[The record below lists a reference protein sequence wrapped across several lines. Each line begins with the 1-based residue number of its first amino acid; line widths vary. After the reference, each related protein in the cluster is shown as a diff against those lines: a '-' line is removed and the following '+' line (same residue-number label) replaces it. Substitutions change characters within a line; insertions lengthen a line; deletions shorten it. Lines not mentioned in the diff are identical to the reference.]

1 MVRAAET
8 LFTNGPDGMTGND
21 DLGTMSAW
29 YVFSS
34 LGLYP
39 TMNGAN
45 FYGVSTPQF
54 PSAKVQVGNY
64 GMQGGTLTISAPGA
78 SAENRYIQSAT
89 LDGRELG
96 RTFVRQREI
105 GRGGQIHY
113 ALGTEPS
120 AWGTRPQDAPPSVGG
135 GTTLDTKDLSGR
147 LSPAQAFVPPS
158 DDADQ
163 QAHMALDLVVTTPS
177 TADVA
182 IAATAPPGFRIE
194 PADAT
199 RTVVSNGLPTA
210 ARVPFI
216 VTVPANT
223 PEGEHTV
230 TVTARMPGADPI
242 MRTAKVVVRLGRCA
256 VAAGSFCPV
265 DLSRDYNHDGVATLD
280 ATDEG
285 NFDDSG
291 WSYAA
296 NLLPAAGPTS
306 LGGIPY
312 VAPSTAGTDANFVE
326 AQGQSLALPAGGW
339 ATAYVLGAT
348 HNGNVD
354 TAATVTYSDGSSQTL
369 PLQLTDWAGGPAF
382 GNTKEISMPYRIKE
396 GQGQDGP
403 PVAIFGTRLALD
415 PAKTPRSIA
424 LPDDQRMEIYA
435 LTLGQE

>member
-1 MVRAAET
+1 VRAAET

-39 TMNGAN
+39 TMSGAN
-45 FYGVSTPQF
+45 FYGVSSPQF
-54 PSAKVQVGNY
+54 PGAKVQVGDY
-64 GMQGGTLTISAPGA
+64 GKQGGTLTISAPGA
-78 SAENRYIQSAT
+78 SADNRYIRSAT
-89 LDGRELG
+89 LDGRELR

-105 GRGGQIHY
+105 ERGGQIDY
-113 ALGTEPS
+113 ALGNEPS
-120 AWGTRPQDAPPSVGG
+120 AWGTRPQDAPPSVNGA
-135 GTTLDTKDLSGR
+135 TTLDTKDLSGR

-158 DDADQ
+158 EDAEQ
-163 QAHMALDLVVTTPS
+163 QARIALDLVVTTPS

-182 IAATAPPGFRIE
+182 IAATAPHGFRIE
-194 PADAT
+194 PAAAT

-210 ARVPFI
+210 ARVPFT
-216 VTVPANT
+216 VTVPAGT
-223 PEGEHTV
+223 PEGEYPV
-230 TVTARMPGADPI
+230 SVTARMRGADPI
-242 MRTAKVVVRLGRCA
+242 TRTAKVVVRLGRCA
-256 VAAGSFCPV
+256 AAAGSFCPV

-280 ATDEG
+280 ASDQG

-312 VAPSTAGTDANFVE
+312 DAPSTAGTDPNFVE
-326 AQGQSLALPAGGW
+326 ARGQSLALPAGGW

-354 TAATVTYSDGSSQTL
+354 TAATVTYSDGSSQSL

-382 GNTKEISMPYRIKE
+382 GNTKEIAMPYRIRA

-424 LPDDQRMEIYA
+424 LPGDQRMEIYA

>member
-1 MVRAAET
+1 M
-8 LFTNGPDGMTGND
+8 
-21 DLGTMSAW
+21 
-29 YVFSS
+29 
-34 LGLYP
+34 
-39 TMNGAN
+39 
-45 FYGVSTPQF
+45 
-54 PSAKVQVGNY
+54 
-64 GMQGGTLTISAPGA
+64 
-78 SAENRYIQSAT
+78 
-89 LDGRELG
+89 
-96 RTFVRQREI
+96 RQREI
-105 GRGGQIHY
+105 ERGGRIDY
-113 ALGTEPS
+113 ALGAEPS

-135 GTTLDTKDLSGR
+135 GRTLDTRDLSGR

-163 QAHMALDLVVTTPS
+163 QARLALDLVVTTPS
-177 TADVA
+177 TGRVS

-194 PADAT
+194 PAAAR

-210 ARVPFI
+210 ARVPFT

-223 PEGEHTV
+223 PEGEYTV
-230 TVTARMPGADPI
+230 TVTARMAGADS
-242 MRTAKVVVRLGRCA
+242 MTRTAKVVVRLGRCA
-256 VAAGSFCPV
+256 GAAGSFCPV
-265 DLSRDYNHDGVATLD
+265 DLDRDYNHDGVATLD
-280 ATDEG
+280 ATDQG

-312 VAPSTAGTDANFVE
+312 VAPSTAGADANFVE

-339 ATAYVLGAT
+339 TTAYVLGAT
-348 HNGNVD
+348 HHGNVD

-382 GNTKEISMPYRIKE
+382 GNTKEIAMPYRIRA
-396 GQGQDGP
+396 GQGEDGP

-424 LPDDQRMEIYA
+424 LPADQRVEIYA
-435 LTLGQE
+435 LTLAQE

>member
-1 MVRAAET
+1 M
-8 LFTNGPDGMTGND
+8 
-21 DLGTMSAW
+21 
-29 YVFSS
+29 
-34 LGLYP
+34 
-39 TMNGAN
+39 
-45 FYGVSTPQF
+45 
-54 PSAKVQVGNY
+54 
-64 GMQGGTLTISAPGA
+64 
-78 SAENRYIQSAT
+78 
-89 LDGRELG
+89 
-96 RTFVRQREI
+96 RQREI
-105 GRGGQIHY
+105 ERGGRIQY

-135 GTTLDTKDLSGR
+135 GTTLDTRDLSGR

-163 QAHMALDLVVTTPS
+163 QARLALDLVVTTPS
-177 TADVA
+177 TAGVS

-194 PADAT
+194 PAAAT

-210 ARVPFI
+210 ARVPFT
-216 VTVPANT
+216 VTVPA
-223 PEGEHTV
+223 EH
-230 TVTARMPGADPI
+230 ARGRVHGDRDRADAGRRPI
-242 MRTAKVVVRLGRCA
+242 TRTAKVVVRLGRCA
-256 VAAGSFCPV
+256 GAAGSFCPV
-265 DLSRDYNHDGVATLD
+265 DLGRDYNHDGVATLD
-280 ATDEG
+280 ATDQG

-348 HNGNVD
+348 HHGNVD

-382 GNTKEISMPYRIKE
+382 GNTKEIAMPYRIRA

-424 LPDDQRMEIYA
+424 LPDDQRLEIYA